1 MRKINL
7 KKVQLMGIINLT
19 PDSFSD
25 GGKIQSSQDCL
36 SQAKKLLSE
45 GATILDLGAESTG
58 PDSVDVDQQQ
68 ELDRLVPSLKAL
80 VDFRQQLPQ
89 SEYFQISIDTY
100 KSQVAKQALELGAD
114 IINDIT
120 ALRQDPNIA
129 KVLANSNCKV
139 AIMYSKDSTPRTTK
153 TATEYPDVIKTIIQF
168 FEERITYANQ
178 NGITTDRLILD
189 PGMGAF
195 ISTIPDY
202 SYEILERLT
211 ELKTHFSLPILIGTS
226 LKSMHP
232 FPLQDRLIPSVITAT
247 LGAVNGADILR
258 VHNVKEHKLA
268 LQTLSHQ

>member
-7 KKVQLMGIINLT
+7 KNVQIMGILNLT

-25 GGKIQSSQDCL
+25 GGKIKSTQDFL
-36 SQAKKLLSE
+36 VQAKKLLSE
-45 GATILDLGAESTG
+45 GASILDLGAESTG

-68 ELDRLVPSLKAL
+68 ELDRLIPSLKAL
-80 VDFRQQLPQ
+80 VDYRQQLPQ

-120 ALRQDPNIA
+120 ALRQDSNMVKI
-129 KVLANSNCKV
+129 LADSNCKV
-139 AIMYSKDSTPRTTK
+139 AIMYSKDSSPRTTK
-153 TATEYPDVIKTIIQF
+153 TATEYPDIIATLIQF
-168 FEERITYANQ
+168 FEDRIAYANQ
-178 NGITTDRLILD
+178 NGISADRLILD

-202 SYEILERLT
+202 SYQILERLT
-211 ELKTHFSLPILIGTS
+211 ELKNHFNLPVLIGTS

-247 LGAVNGADILR
+247 LGAVNGADIIR
-258 VHNVKEHKLA
+258 VHNVKEHKLG
-268 LQTLSHQ
+268 LKTLSF